1 MSLPFRRDIA
11 VIVSLLFLYWGLS
24 FATEYFLNEHP
35 LSAEAWQKMRLQVL
49 LVTVSLV
56 ITTGRFFVLD
66 TSDRRE
72 AMQVMLLVMLI
83 LHVLALLLVMLILHV
98 LALLLPSVWLFYQ
111 WQWDG
116 EFLLQWQGYVFGL
129 ALLILPAAVIIFSS

>member
-1 MSLPFRRDIA
+1 
-11 VIVSLLFLYWGLS
+11 
-24 FATEYFLNEHP
+24 
-35 LSAEAWQKMRLQVL
+35 MRLQVL

-83 LHVLALLLVMLILHV
+83 LHVLALLL
-98 LALLLPSVWLFYQ
+98 PSVWLFYQ

-116 EFLLQWQGYVFGL
+116 EFLMQWQGYVFGL
-129 ALLILPAAVIIFSS
+129 ALLVLPAAVIIFSS

>member
-1 MSLPFRRDIA
+1 MNLHLRQYGVGIA
-11 VIVSLLFLYWGLS
+11 SLLFLYWSLS
-24 FATEYFLNEHP
+24 FVNAYFLNEHP

-56 ITTGRFFVLD
+56 ITTGRLFVLD

-72 AMQVMLLVMLI
+72 AMPLVLLTMLT
-83 LHVLALLLVMLILHV
+83 LHALALL
-98 LALLLPSVWLFYQ
+98 APSGWLFYQ

-116 EFLLQWQGYVFGL
+116 RCLLQWQGIAFSFS
-129 ALLILPAAVIIFSS
+129 LLILPAVVFLFFS

>member
-24 FATEYFLNEHP
+24 LATEYFLNEHP
-35 LSAEAWQKMRLQVL
+35 LSAEAWQKMRLQIL

-56 ITTGRFFVLD
+56 ITTGRLFVLD

-83 LHVLALLLVMLILHV
+83 LHVLALLL
-98 LALLLPSVWLFYQ
+98 PFVWLFYQ

-116 EFLLQWQGYVFGL
+116 ESFLQWQGYVFGL
-129 ALLILPAAVIIFSS
+129 ALVILPATVFIFSS

>member
-66 TSDRRE
+66 TCDRRE
-72 AMQVMLLVMLI
+72 AMQVM
-83 LHVLALLLVMLILHV
+83 LLVMLILHV

-116 EFLLQWQGYVFGL
+116 ESLLQWQGYVFGL
-129 ALLILPAAVIIFSS
+129 ALLVLPAAVIIFSS

>member
-83 LHVLALLLVMLILHV
+83 LHVLALLL
-98 LALLLPSVWLFYQ
+98 PSVWLFYQ

-116 EFLLQWQGYVFGL
+116 EFLMQWQGYVFGL
-129 ALLILPAAVIIFSS
+129 ALLVLPAAVIIFSS

>member
-83 LHVLALLLVMLILHV
+83 LHVLALLL
-98 LALLLPSVWLFYQ
+98 PSVWLFYQ

-129 ALLILPAAVIIFSS
+129 ALLVLPAAVIIFSS